1 MHVRALAPARKC
13 MRVCTLMYMYVPR
26 TYTSTRTQCEC
37 PRQSVAL
44 STLLL
49 CSTIGLFYSIIGLL
63 CLTLG
68 LFYLQVREALMIAR
82 NTLQN
87 GASID
92 VSNDRSLWINTRSHL
107 PNTRSLFQVREA
119 LMIAR
124 DALQSG
130 DGFDVGN
137 ADDGPAE
144 EAGVYVCVCLCVCV
158 CVCVCVYVIII
169 PLCVSLHICTYIAP
183 EAKVLAA
190 EANLSPKP

>member
-1 MHVRALAPARKC
+1 
-13 MRVCTLMYMYVPR
+13 
-26 TYTSTRTQCEC
+26 
-37 PRQSVAL
+37 
-44 STLLL
+44 
-49 CSTIGLFYSIIGLL
+49 
-63 CLTLG
+63 
-68 LFYLQVREALMIAR
+68 MIAR